1 MADGRSAAAKV
12 PQQASEAFLLAVKR
26 SMPAIRKAVGALT
39 LDPKMLTA
47 GEKLQ
52 CEGFLRRRQANR
64 VLRGFRRATGAT
76 VPCALRQ
83 LAGSGMA

>member
-12 PQQASEAFLLAVKR
+12 PQQASEAFLVAVKR
-26 SMPAIRKAVGALT
+26 SKSVIRKAVGARV

-47 GEKLQ
+47 AEELQ
-52 CEGFLRRRQANR
+52 YEDFPRRQQTNR
-64 VLRGFRRATGAT
+64 VLRSSRRATGAT

-83 LAGSGMA
+83 LADGGMA